1 MLVAHLFPV
10 TRPCLFSSRL
20 VFLLALLAP
29 IVLLRLLVQ
38 SDDGTGI
45 GTLLNT
51 LEKDGEKVLIVFI
64 ATIRMD

>member
-29 IVLLRLLVQ
+29 VILLRLLVQ
-38 SDDGTGI
+38 SDGTGI

-51 LEKDGEKVLIVFI
+51 LAKDGEKVLKVFI